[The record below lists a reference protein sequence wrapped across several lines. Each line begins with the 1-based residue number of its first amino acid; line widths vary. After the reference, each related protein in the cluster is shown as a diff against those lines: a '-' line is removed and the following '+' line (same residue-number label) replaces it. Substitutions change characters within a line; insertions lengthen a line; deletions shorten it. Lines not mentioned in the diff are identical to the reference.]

1 MSPLLALLI
10 VVVMALQGLQ
20 GRRDRSAESRQGS
33 ETKEDLSWPRCQGDE
48 FGVLMRKL
56 FTVKAHGG
64 QGLFAPKGGF
74 KGEHCAPGCL
84 KR

>member
-1 MSPLLALLI
+1 MSLLLALFI

-20 GRRDRSAESRQGS
+20 GRRDRSAESRQDP
-33 ETKEDLSWPRCQGDE
+33 ETKENPSWPTCQGDE
-48 FGVLMRKL
+48 VDVLMRKP

-74 KGEHCAPGCL
+74 KGEYCAPGCL